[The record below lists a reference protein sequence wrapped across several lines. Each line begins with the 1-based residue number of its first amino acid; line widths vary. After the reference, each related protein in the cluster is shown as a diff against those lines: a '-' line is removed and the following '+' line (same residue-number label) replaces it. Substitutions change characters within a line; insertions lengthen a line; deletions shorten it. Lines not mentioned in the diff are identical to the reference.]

1 MVTMAN
7 TPPCVFGLQRI
18 LSRQEV
24 ALLLGISVTTLW
36 RMVRNRQFPP
46 PMRISPGRVGWPAR
60 TVARWIDE
68 HGEGTQGR
76 VD

>member
-1 MVTMAN
+1 MVSMAN
-7 TPPCVFGLQRI
+7 TRPSVFGLQRI

-24 ALLLGISVTTLW
+24 AWLLGISVTTLW
-36 RMVRNRQFPP
+36 RMVRDGMFPP
-46 PMRISPGRVGWPAR
+46 AMRISPGRVGWPAR